1 MLKSVGE
8 PLFQADIKGLVPVLN
23 GFAREDEKVYNEK
36 DYEKYSQTLYNEV
49 AEHRC
54 ENYCCYKSEYT
65 LYRKALIQLDIRPR
79 FLRYKTH

>member
-23 GFAREDEKVYNEK
+23 GFPREDEIIN
-36 DYEKYSQTLYNEV
+36 DYKKYENDTQALYDQV

-54 ENYCCYKSEYT
+54 DNYCYNQSYYT
-65 LYRKALIQLDIRPR
+65 LNGEGLI
-79 FLRYKTH
+79 